1 MACLW
6 LYFSGVIFLITNSDY
21 KSDNFVMQICSA
33 VQLSGFF
40 LCILGATRITHRAQG
55 IVAIATRWH
64 MLVTTASAESEH
76 CEAQVS
82 EGLASDDDSDSD
94 DSSNIHVSV
103 IPPQLSSFQ
112 TRQTLGE
119 FNLYEENVTGTFD

>member
-1 MACLW
+1 
-6 LYFSGVIFLITNSDY
+6 
-21 KSDNFVMQICSA
+21 MQICSA

-40 LCILGATRITHRAQG
+40 LCILGAARITHRAQG

-76 CEAQVS
+76 CKTQVS
-82 EGLASDDDSDSD
+82 EGLVSDTDSD

-112 TRQTLGE
+112 TRQTLSE
-119 FNLYEENVTGTFD
+119 FQLKHRSGI